1 MNTRTTAIAGL
12 VAMMLMTAGPAHAEV
27 GPQPAVSHFYP
38 LQPSFSQSPQSEADE
53 IRRQIADLDG
63 SWNSLSPQD
72 RNQRLT
78 QLQQLLTNLDFETRD
93 MPQDQKAGV
102 DVILLPSL
110 VNLANL
116 VRKSQGP
123 NQPCYFPAC
132 LPGL

>member
-1 MNTRTTAIAGL
+1 MNKRTLAIAGL
-12 VAMMLMTAGPAHAEV
+12 AAGLLLTAAPAHA
-27 GPQPAVSHFYP
+27 
-38 LQPSFSQSPQSEADE
+38 SPQGDADE

-63 SWNSLSPQD
+63 SWGSLSPQD

-78 QLQQLLTNLDFETRD
+78 HIQQLLTNLDFETRN

-110 VNLANL
+110 ANLASL
-116 VRKSQGP
+116 VGKSQGP

>member
-1 MNTRTTAIAGL
+1 MNKRTLAIAGL
-12 VAMMLMTAGPAHAEV
+12 AAGLLLTAAPAHADV
-27 GPQPAVSHFYP
+27 RA
-38 LQPSFSQSPQSEADE
+38 LRPSFSLSPQGDADE

-63 SWNSLSPQD
+63 SWGSLSPQD

-78 QLQQLLTNLDFETRD
+78 HIQQLLTNLDFETRN

-110 VNLANL
+110 ANLANL
-116 VRKSQGP
+116 VGKSQGP